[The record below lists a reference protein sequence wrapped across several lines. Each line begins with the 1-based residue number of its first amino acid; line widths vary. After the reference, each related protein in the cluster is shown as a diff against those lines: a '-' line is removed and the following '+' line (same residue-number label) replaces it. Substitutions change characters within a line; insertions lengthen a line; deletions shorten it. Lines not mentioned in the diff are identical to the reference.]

1 VKWFGD
7 AYSFSNTMP
16 CAVDNGIASMETNLR
31 RETVALLLRF
41 AFAVML
47 NVLTTSLLKSG
58 TTLANALVTAL

>member
-1 VKWFGD
+1 
-7 AYSFSNTMP
+7 
-16 CAVDNGIASMETNLR
+16 METNLR